1 MDNPSSFQQIVSLGP
16 NCRPKY
22 HIQRYYGK
30 HTAKRGVFDW
40 QITSGDALILYLE
53 SDFRGMFE
61 REDLTITDKGIV
73 VNRRVGTMHHHE
85 FPSEHIDETVLDLHY
100 ATARQNH
107 DTWCAT
113 TRSFLTNRAST
124 LFVFA
129 NEAAAETKSA
139 IAEYLNTRAPAKIY
153 ALIEAPEDVLADD
166 WRGTETIWEQLF
178 SPYRIKP
185 TYSARAAYRLHR
197 FKEKL
202 RRYTRRFSDG
212 VEA

>member
-1 MDNPSSFQQIVSLGP
+1 MDPRLFQQIVSLGP

-40 QITSGDALILYLE
+40 QITSGAALIRYLQ

-61 REDLTITDKGIV
+61 REDLSITDKGVV
-73 VNRRVGTMHHHE
+73 VNRRIGTMHHHE
-85 FPSEHIDETVLDLHY
+85 FPSEHADEKTLDTHY
-100 ATARQNH
+100 ATARRNH

-113 TRSFLTNRAST
+113 TRSLLTNQAPT

-129 NEAAAETKSA
+129 NEAAAATKSA
-139 IAEYLNTRAPAKIY
+139 VAEYLNAKAPAKIY
-153 ALIEAPEDVLADD
+153 ALIEAPEDPLADD
-166 WRGTETIWEQLF
+166 WRGTEQIWEQLF
-178 SPYRIKP
+178 VPYQIKP

-197 FKEKL
+197 INEKL
-202 RRYTRRFSDG
+202 RNYTRRLDD
-212 VEA
+212 